1 MDFTGVAIGSGVNQ
15 YMKMDEMARQ
25 NKKLEMD
32 KSLADQQ
39 LERGRM
45 DLEEL
50 RAVDDLRKRYS
61 TINQAYARGEL
72 DHPEIQG
79 FFKNYNEQ
87 KGAWNNGYTMGMGTD
102 TKGNR
107 VLNFMDKDN
116 NVVDTQSLDPK
127 NFNRMMRDAYMT
139 ELGTISPRYGF
150 ESAKLDLERGKNDI
164 LQAHYGRPTFM
175 QDGTGRIL
183 AIDQQGKQIGTY
195 GSARPQLG
203 GTGAQMGQLVGMTD
217 DKSGLVY
224 NTPNGLITRPLPA
237 GVSGDNL
244 FPKATGIRGTG
255 AEGPKVKYVAQDGT
269 ELQGSQQEIYDWRM
283 QNEPTFRAANGGGN
297 NNLAMQDP
305 RKPAQGTGL
314 QRPQAAAPKVSADQ
328 QAKDFAQKY
337 QGWTRQ
343 KAGNDFIV
351 VGPKG
356 ERMWAADFEDQNGP
370 NSSLMLNYR

>member
-15 YMKMDEMARQ
+15 YMRMDEMARQ
-25 NKKLEMD
+25 NKKLEIE
-32 KSLADQQ
+32 KALADQQ
-39 LERGRM
+39 MEKGSM
-45 DLEEL
+45 
-50 RAVDDLRKRYS
+50 
-61 TINQAYARGEL
+61 EL
-72 DHPEIQG
+72 DRLRQADLAGKNRKAILEAYDSGDWTNPALQSLHKSYNSNAGSLNDGLTADHVGFDKSGAPMFAYKNADGAVTATRALSRNDVLNAANNQYFDSISSPELLMQQRRLDQEDR
-79 FFKNYNEQ
+79 KNY
-87 KGAWNNGYTMGMGTD
+87 
-102 TKGNR
+102 
-107 VLNFMDKDN
+107 VLM
-116 NVVDTQSLDPK
+116 
-127 NFNRMMRDAYMT
+127 
-139 ELGTISPRYGF
+139 
-150 ESAKLDLERGKNDI
+150 
-164 LQAHYGRPTFM
+164 AHYGRPTFM
-175 QDGTGRIL
+175 QDGTGRII
-183 AIDQQGKQIGTY
+183 AIDQNGKQIGTY

-297 NNLAMQDP
+297 NSLSMPDP

-314 QRPQAAAPKVSADQ
+314 KTPQAKVSAEQ
-328 QAKDFAQKY
+328 QAKDFGQKY
-337 QGWTRQ
+337 QGWSRQ

-351 VGPKG
+351 VGPNG
-356 ERMWAADFEDQNGP
+356 QRMWAADFDEQNGP

>member
-1 MDFTGVAIGSGVNQ
+1 MDFTGVALGSGVNQ

-32 KSLADQQ
+32 KALADQQ

-102 TKGNR
+102 AKGNR

-150 ESAKLDLERGKNDI
+150 ESAKLDIERGKNDI
-164 LQAHYGRPTFM
+164 LEKHYGRPTFM

-183 AIDQQGKQIGTY
+183 AIDQQGNQIGTY
-195 GSARPQLG
+195 GAARPVLSG
-203 GTGAQMGQLVGMTD
+203 GSGVRNHFVPLTGGY
-217 DKSGLVY
+217 SY
-224 NTPNGLITRPLPA
+224 NQ
-237 GVSGDNL
+237 
-244 FPKATGIRGTG
+244 ATGTYHGPDGKTITDPAALEKITKMGTPGRGTTSID
-255 AEGPKVKYVAQDGT
+255 GPKVKYTTQDGI
-269 ELQGSQQEIYDWRM
+269 ELQGTQDDIHNWRLE
-283 QNEPTFRAANGGGN
+283 NEPTYRAARGGGN
-297 NNLAMQDP
+297 NGLSMADP
-305 RKPAQGTGL
+305 RQPKQGTGL
-314 QRPQAAAPKVSADQ
+314 QRPQVAAPAPRGISDSELSVMVKDAARGGETGRAYLQ
-328 QAKDFAQKY
+328 QALQSGELNIRQRQEIEAIL
-337 QGWTRQ
+337 QGR
-343 KAGNDFIV
+343 
-351 VGPKG
+351 
-356 ERMWAADFEDQNGP
+356 
-370 NSSLMLNYR
+370 